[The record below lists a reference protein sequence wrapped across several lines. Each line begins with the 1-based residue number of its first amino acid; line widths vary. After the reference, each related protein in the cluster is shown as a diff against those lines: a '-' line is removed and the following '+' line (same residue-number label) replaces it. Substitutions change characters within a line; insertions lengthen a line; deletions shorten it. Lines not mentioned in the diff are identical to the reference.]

1 MLQLA
6 TEGTAA
12 DEVVPVLLIED
23 DEADALLV
31 REYLADAG
39 LGVSLSWQQSLAA
52 ATPELAAG
60 PVCVLLDLGLPD
72 SVGFEG
78 IRHVLSLAP
87 DAAVLVLTG
96 ASDESL
102 ICGVVAIEPTSIAGA
117 ISAGFIGAGCE
128 GAGIGLETGTV

>member
-6 TEGTAA
+6 TEGAAA

-52 ATPELAAG
+52 ATPE
-60 PVCVLLDLGLPD
+60 
-72 SVGFEG
+72 
-78 IRHVLSLAP
+78 
-87 DAAVLVLTG
+87 
-96 ASDESL
+96 ES
-102 ICGVVAIEPTSIAGA
+102 GMS
-117 ISAGFIGAGCE
+117 
-128 GAGIGLETGTV
+128 

>member
-6 TEGTAA
+6 TEGAAA

-60 PVCVLLDLGLPD
+60 PVCGLLDLGLPD
-72 SVGFEG
+72 SVGFDG

-87 DAAVLVLTG
+87 NAPALFRTAPDVRLGMAA
-96 ASDESL
+96 
-102 ICGVVAIEPTSIAGA
+102 
-117 ISAGFIGAGCE
+117 
-128 GAGIGLETGTV
+128 GT

>member
-1 MLQLA
+1 QLA
-6 TEGTAA
+6 GEGTTT

-23 DEADALLV
+23 DEADAILV

-52 ATPELAAG
+52 ATPELSEG

-72 SVGFEG
+72 SIGFDG

-87 DAAVLVLTG
+87 EAAVLGLAG
-96 ASDESL
+96 ASGESRGL
-102 ICGVVAIEPTSIAGA
+102 AAPTAG
-117 ISAGFIGAGCE
+117 
-128 GAGIGLETGTV
+128 

>member
-6 TEGTAA
+6 TEGAAA

-60 PVCVLLDLGLPD
+60 PVGVLLDLGLPD
-72 SVGFEG
+72 SVGFDG

-87 DAAVLVLTG
+87 DPQGLFLTG
-96 ASDESL
+96 PQESL
-102 ICGVVAIEPTSIAGA
+102 GVAPLT
-117 ISAGFIGAGCE
+117 
-128 GAGIGLETGTV
+128 T

>member
-6 TEGTAA
+6 TEGTATG
-12 DEVVPVLLIED
+12 EVVPVLLIED

-72 SVGFEG
+72 SMD
-78 IRHVLSLAP
+78 AP
-87 DAAVLVLTG
+87 
-96 ASDESL
+96 
-102 ICGVVAIEPTSIAGA
+102 EPLLNSVWIPRQVIVDHQVCA
-117 ISAGFIGAGCE
+117 
-128 GAGIGLETGTV
+128 L